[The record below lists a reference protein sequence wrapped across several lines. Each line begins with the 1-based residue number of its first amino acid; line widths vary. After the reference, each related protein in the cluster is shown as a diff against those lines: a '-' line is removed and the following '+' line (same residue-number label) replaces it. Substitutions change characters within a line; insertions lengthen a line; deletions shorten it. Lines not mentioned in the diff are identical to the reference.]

1 MQIEYTNAQSATRPL
16 EIDVESSPY
25 GVYIRRDIKEI
36 EQETENAD
44 GEIEKIKM
52 FEYQEA
58 FLSRSEYEIFS
69 GQQVACNINGNDNSS
84 AFENYQ
90 NKLNTG
96 VLYTNGKKYKPR
108 YHEDYGNIMK
118 DLETAISLIK
128 TSISEL
134 ETILQNPE
142 LTEEQRLSFT
152 ATIQTLQTTLAT
164 VLTQNFAVYDETGI
178 ADNMVMMNAAEII
191 ALYFFLYAK
200 KEEYFAEYKLEKET
214 I

>member
-1 MQIEYTNAQSATRPL
+1 MNLNYYLAESFNKPL
-16 EIDVESSPY
+16 EIDVESSPH
-25 GVYIRRDIKEI
+25 GVYIRRDFK
-36 EQETENAD
+36 Q
-44 GEIEKIKM
+44 IEKDLGEDKNSL
-52 FEYQEA
+52 FWQYQEA
-58 FLSRSEYEIFS
+58 FLTKSEFEIFLANM
-69 GQQVACNINGNDNSS
+69 GNLNDNST
-84 AFENYQ
+84 AFDNYQ

-164 VLTQNFAVYDETGI
+164 VFNQKFAVYDETGT

-200 KEEYFAEYKLEKET
+200 KEQYFAEYKLEKET
-214 I
+214 N

>member
-1 MQIEYTNAQSATRPL
+1 MQIEYQKVQSTKSPI
-16 EIDVESSPY
+16 EKECESSPHV
-25 GVYIRRDIKEI
+25 VYIRRDIKEVEKQI
-36 EQETENAD
+36 ENPDNSE
-44 GEIEKIKM
+44 EKIKI
-52 FEYQEA
+52 FEYDEA
-58 FLSRSEYEIFS
+58 FLNLSEYEIYS
-69 GQQVACNINGNDNSS
+69 NSQTANNIKGNENSS

-164 VLTQNFAVYDETGI
+164 VLTQNFAVYEETGT

-200 KEEYFAEYKLEKET
+200 KEEYFSEYKLEKET
-214 I
+214 N